1 MAQLGGTVVLRT
13 SGDPDPLAESVR
25 DQLLRVDPTL
35 TSPTLETL
43 ASLRSD
49 SLVRSR
55 FGSFR
60 VSTFSLLATALAG
73 CLVPALRA
81 AGGDA
86 VGALNGE

>member
-1 MAQLGGTVVLRT
+1 VARIVI
-13 SGDPDPLAESVR
+13 LA
-25 DQLLRVDPTL
+25 LLAAPAAASDEIKSAVSTL